1 MSEGPCDSPAVR
13 NRSIERSFYPKN
25 LRTSVGALRVVE
37 GNHQASILHSVTSV
51 GEECVDLVADRFLV
65 CHQDATIDLAT
76 GDRVTLVITTAGGIS
91 EQARWARR
99 CERFALLH
107 HRSIARL
114 VDYGPL
120 GEARRFEAWRSDG
133 PWHGARDAGDRTR
146 MHAQE
151 FLRANAWSAGRA
163 AASCLHQNRGRPV
176 VVPDA
181 DAGFDVP
188 EHGPG
193 KNVPPPVSSVSVVGM
208 TEIARPSVTAVASMF
223 SDQATRICR
232 TIAVCGPSGSGR
244 DTAVAALARSAR
256 LNGYVPMASPLLHR
270 GLAPLLEGRSV
281 ALLVR
286 GDYTAGWR
294 ALLLLS
300 LVSHRSHVVVFVGL
314 DKPCR
319 VRAIP
324 LESHS
329 HITLARSI
337 VPANLAAGLNQR
349 ITTAARRARGLP
361 GRFEALVWGEPN
373 MRVIDGGKTPRAAE
387 SVVQYGE
394 ERRAA
399 IPDERVVGLLEW
411 PSPGELAVLRKRL
424 QSACTLVSHGRH
436 ASGER
441 LLRQVG
447 AALARRRDWEQAAR
461 AFEALAIFLVRR
473 GRLRD
478 AHAALAEARESS
490 VHLDDAGAVNRI
502 AIQTGIA
509 LTDEA
514 RLDEAEAVLTA
525 AAAAAN
531 GLDEPGA
538 ARHARLALARCQFWQ
553 GRFDAAAGTLKP
565 IEDARLTDAE
575 MVRVAALRSR
585 VAVGRHDFEEAIT
598 QSAAALDRARR
609 ASSPELSAVA
619 AGAAA
624 LAHLSVGDHA
634 AVKADVAH
642 AVAAARR
649 CHDPLV
655 GLRARLLG
663 ADSDRRQGR
672 RGPGLLLCKRIR
684 RLPSHSLPVVV
695 RARVDLLADLLA
707 REDSSGDEALAAR
720 HSQVTGLVALRLF
733 VPIPPSI
740 DRHATSITDIVSILQ
755 CCQMADDESQVLAGV
770 CARLRSRLHAA
781 GVGFF
786 LEEGGVFT
794 PIVFDGARVEPAL
807 AARVAAVDQ
816 PITPHYLSG
825 RIEAGAPVRYGGRR
839 IGVLLVRWSL
849 GVECDSKDVV
859 VLLATAATAAGP
871 AVAAIVSHRAA
882 ARPPTSELLGIS
894 GAIVDVRSAI
904 ERAAPAPFSVLVEG
918 ESGTGKE
925 LVARALHRQS
935 PRRDRPFSTL
945 NCAALPDDLV
955 ESELFGHSR
964 GAFTG
969 AVAERPGVF
978 EEAHSGTLFLDEIGE
993 LSLRAQAKVL
1003 RTVQEGELRRV
1014 GENIPRRIDVRLVAA
1029 TNRDLRQ
1036 EVAAGRFR
1044 LDLLYRLDVI
1054 RISLPPLR
1062 SRRDD
1067 IAVLAEHFWR
1077 DATARIGSRAT
1088 LSLATLSQL
1097 ARYDWPGN
1105 VRELQNVLAA
1115 LAVRTPRRGVVQP
1128 SALPPEFGEAGR
1140 AVVSSLE
1147 AARRTFD
1154 AQFIRA
1160 ALARTGGH
1168 RARAARE
1175 LGVTRQGLTKLMVRL
1190 GLNGQLTP

>member
-1 MSEGPCDSPAVR
+1 MHRLA
-13 NRSIERSFYPKN
+13 
-25 LRTSVGALRVVE
+25 
-37 GNHQASILHSVTSV
+37 SVT
-51 GEECVDLVADRFLV
+51 EERVELVADRFLV
-65 CHQDATIDLAT
+65 CSQDTTIDLAT
-76 GDRVTLVITTAGGIS
+76 GDRVTLIVTTAGGIA
-91 EQARWARR
+91 EQARWALR
-99 CERFALLH
+99 CERFAWLH

-120 GEARRFEAWRSDG
+120 GEARRFEAWRADG
-133 PWHGARDAGDRTR
+133 PWHGARDAGNRAR
-146 MHAQE
+146 IHAQE
-151 FLRANAWSAGRA
+151 FLRANAWSAGRGSV
-163 AASCLHQNRGRPV
+163 SCLQQDRGCPV
-176 VVPDA
+176 VLPEA
-181 DAGFDVP
+181 GAGFD
-188 EHGPG
+188 GPDAG
-193 KNVPPPVSSVSVVGM
+193 CDASASSRISSLSVLGVR
-208 TEIARPSVTAVASMF
+208 EIARPSITGIADLF

-232 TIAVCGPSGSGR
+232 TVAVCGPSGSGR
-244 DTAVAALARSAR
+244 DTALATVARAAR
-256 LNGYVPMASPLLHR
+256 LSGYVPIASQLVHR
-270 GLAPLLEGRSV
+270 RLAPVLEGRSV

-286 GDYTAGWR
+286 GDCTTGWR
-294 ALLLLS
+294 VLLFLS
-300 LVSHRSHVVVFVGL
+300 LISRRSHVVVFAGV
-314 DKPCR
+314 DKPR
-319 VRAIP
+319 GVRGIALERHNHTTLAGAIVP
-324 LESHS
+324 S
-329 HITLARSI
+329 HI
-337 VPANLAAGLNQR
+337 PAGFIQR

-361 GRFEALVWGEPN
+361 GRFDALLWGERH

-387 SVVQYGE
+387 STVQYGE
-394 ERRAA
+394 ERRFA
-399 IPDERVVGLLEW
+399 IPGERAGELVEW
-411 PSPGELAVLRKRL
+411 PSPGELAALRKRL
-424 QSACTLVSHGRH
+424 QSARTLVGQGRH

-441 LLRQVG
+441 ALRQVG
-447 AALARRRDWEQAAR
+447 AQLARRRDWAHAAQ
-461 AFEALAIFLVRR
+461 AFEALAMFLVRR

-478 AHAALAEARESS
+478 AQAVLAEARESS
-490 VHLDDAGAVNRI
+490 TQGEETSVMNRI
-502 AIQTGIA
+502 AILTGLA

-514 RLDEAEAVLTA
+514 RLDEAEAVLTGAEA
-525 AAAAAN
+525 AAH
-531 GLDEPGA
+531 GLEEPGV

-553 GRFDAAAGTLKP
+553 GRFDAAAGTLSR
-565 IEDARLTDAE
+565 IEDVTLPDEE

-585 VAVGRHDFEEAIT
+585 VAVGRLDFEEAIT
-598 QSAAALDRARR
+598 QSAAALNRARR
-609 ASSPELSAVA
+609 ASSPELIAIA

-624 LAHLSVGDHA
+624 FAHLSVGDHA
-634 AVKADVAH
+634 AVGADVEQ
-642 AVAAARR
+642 AVLAARR
-649 CHDPLV
+649 CHHPLL

-663 ADSDRRQGR
+663 ADSERRQNR
-672 RGPGLLLCKRIR
+672 RGPGLLLCQRIR
-684 RLPSHSLPVVV
+684 RLQSHSLPLVV
-695 RARVDLLADLLA
+695 RARVDLLADLLT
-707 REDSSGDEALAAR
+707 REGGDEETLAAR
-720 HSQVTGLVALRLF
+720 HSQVTGLAALRLF
-733 VPIPPSI
+733 VPMPPSI
-740 DRHATSITDIVSILQ
+740 DRHSASITDIVSILQ
-755 CCQMADDESQVLAGV
+755 CCQAADDEAQVLAGL
-770 CARLRSRLHAA
+770 CARLRSRLQAA

-786 LEEGGVFT
+786 LEEASVFT
-794 PIVFDGARVEPAL
+794 PVAFDGARVEPTL
-807 AARVAAVDQ
+807 AARVAAIDQ

-849 GVECDSKDVV
+849 GIECDSKDVV

-882 ARPPTSELLGIS
+882 ARPRASELLGIS
-894 GAIVDVRSAI
+894 AAMVDVRTAI

-935 PRRDRPFSTL
+935 SRRERPFSTL

-969 AVAERPGVF
+969 AVAERSGVF

-993 LSLRAQAKVL
+993 LSPRAQAKVL

-1014 GENIPRRIDVRLVAA
+1014 GENTPRRIDVRLVAA

-1077 DATARIGSRAT
+1077 DATARLGSRAT

-1128 SALPPEFGEAGR
+1128 SALPPEFGDAGR
-1140 AVVSSLE
+1140 AEVSSLE

-1190 GLNGQLTP
+1190 GLNGHLTP

>member
-1 MSEGPCDSPAVR
+1 M
-13 NRSIERSFYPKN
+13 
-25 LRTSVGALRVVE
+25 
-37 GNHQASILHSVTSV
+37 
-51 GEECVDLVADRFLV
+51 DLIADRFLV
-65 CHQDATIDLAT
+65 CSEDTTIDLAT
-76 GDRVTLVITTAGGIS
+76 GDRVTLIVTTAGGIA
-91 EQARWARR
+91 EQARWALR
-99 CERFALLH
+99 CARFASLH

-133 PWHGARDAGDRTR
+133 PWHGARDAGDRARTL
-146 MHAQE
+146 AQE
-151 FLRANAWSAGRA
+151 FLRANAWSAGRGL
-163 AASCLHQNRGRPV
+163 ASRLHHDRGYPV
-176 VVPDA
+176 VLPDA
-181 DAGFDVP
+181 DTGFDSRDGAAGDGAP
-188 EHGPG
+188 WR
-193 KNVPPPVSSVSVVGM
+193 VSSVSVLGI
-208 TEIARPSVTAVASMF
+208 TEIARPSITAAAQVF

-232 TIAVCGPSGSGR
+232 IVAVCGPSGSGR
-244 DTAVAALARSAR
+244 DTALATLARSAR
-256 LNGYVPMASPLLHR
+256 LNGYVPVAAPLLHR
-270 GLAPLLEGRSV
+270 RLAPVLQGRPV

-286 GDYTAGWR
+286 GDCAAGWR
-294 ALLLLS
+294 ALLVLS
-300 LVSHRSHVVVFVGL
+300 LISQRSHVVMFAGVDTPRG
-314 DKPCR
+314 
-319 VRAIP
+319 VRGIP
-324 LESHS
+324 LECPNHT
-329 HITLARSI
+329 TLAGAI
-337 VPANLAAGLNQR
+337 VPSKIPAGLHQR

-361 GRFEALVWGEPN
+361 GRFEALVWGERN

-387 SVVQYGE
+387 SAVQYGE
-394 ERRAA
+394 ERRVAV
-399 IPDERVVGLLEW
+399 PGERVVELVEW
-411 PSPGELAVLRKRL
+411 PSPGELAALRRRL
-424 QSACTLVSHGRH
+424 QGALRLVGQGRH

-441 LLRQVG
+441 ALRQLG
-447 AALARRRDWEQAAR
+447 AALARRRDWEHATQ
-461 AFEALAIFLVRR
+461 AFEALAMFLLRR

-478 AHAALAEARESS
+478 AQAALAEARESS
-490 VHLDDAGAVNRI
+490 AHVDETSAGTRI
-502 AIQTGIA
+502 AILMGTT

-514 RLDEAEAVLTA
+514 RVDEAEAVLTA
-525 AAAAAN
+525 AEAAAN
-531 GLDEPGA
+531 GLEEPGVA
-538 ARHARLALARCQFWQ
+538 LDARLALARCQFWQ
-553 GRFDAAAGTLKP
+553 GRFDAAAATLER
-565 IEDARLTDAE
+565 IEGARPTDEA
-575 MVRVAALRSR
+575 MVRVAALQSR
-585 VAVGRHDFEEAIT
+585 VAVGRLDFEEAIT
-598 QSAAALDRARR
+598 RSAAALDGARR
-609 ASSPELSAVA
+609 ASSPELMAVA

-624 LAHLSVGDHA
+624 FAHLSVGDHA
-634 AVKADVAH
+634 AVKADVEQ
-642 AVAAARR
+642 AVLAARR
-649 CHDPLV
+649 CHQPLL
-655 GLRARLLG
+655 GLRTRLLA
-663 ADSDRRQGR
+663 ADSERRQGR
-672 RGPGLLLCKRIR
+672 RRPGVLLCKRIR
-684 RLPSHSLPVVV
+684 RLQSHALPLVV
-695 RARVDLLADLLA
+695 RARVDLLADLLTH
-707 REDSSGDEALAAR
+707 ESGKDDAVAAR
-720 HSQVTGLVALRLF
+720 HSQVTGLAALRLF
-733 VPIPPSI
+733 VPIPPPI

-755 CCQMADDESQVLAGV
+755 CCQTADDESHVLGGL
-770 CARLRSRLHAA
+770 CARLRSRLQAA

-786 LEEGGVFT
+786 LEEGSVFT
-794 PIVFDGARVEPAL
+794 PIAFDGARVEPGL

-816 PITPHYLSG
+816 PITPHYVSG

-871 AVAAIVSHRAA
+871 AVAAMVSRRAA
-882 ARPPTSELLGIS
+882 ARPRTSELLGIS
-894 GAIVDVRSAI
+894 AAMVDVRTAI
-904 ERAAPAPFSVLVEG
+904 ERAAAAPFSVLIEG

-935 PRRDRPFSTL
+935 SRRDRPFSTL

-993 LSLRAQAKVL
+993 LSPRAQAKVL

-1036 EVAAGRFR
+1036 EVGAGRFR

-1077 DATARIGSRAT
+1077 DATARLGSRAT

-1128 SALPPEFGEAGR
+1128 SALTPEFGEAGR
-1140 AVVSSLE
+1140 AQVSSLE

-1190 GLNGQLTP
+1190 GLNGPPTP